1 MFVDVAVD
9 FSDRDRL
16 RTYTYAVP
24 KGISVEPGD
33 LVWIPF
39 GYRADTR
46 NSYRSFRIDRS
57 RECSSDRQR
66 GRRRGR
72 SSRSIS

>member
-24 KGISVEPGD
+24 AGFPSSQAIWCGFPSATGPSKG
-33 LVWIPF
+33 
-39 GYRADTR
+39 
-46 NSYRSFRIDRS
+46 
-57 RECSSDRQR
+57 
-66 GRRRGR
+66 
-72 SSRSIS
+72 

>member
-39 GYRADTR
+39 GYRPIQGIAIEVSESTAAE
-46 NSYRSFRIDRS
+46 NV
-57 RECSSDRQR
+57 SSDRQR